1 MHDKQPVRS
10 TLNPPAQGERPGLQ
24 RRFLC
29 ILADVLILWLPM
41 TVIWGPLAYTEI
53 ASVLIACLGPGPGV
67 VLSPASLRDIGLTY
81 MLDFALTAGY
91 FGITQGKWGQTLGKR
106 LGREKI
112 VRLDGSSLQ
121 MSTGILRGGGL
132 LRHARCD
139 FRGRYYPKLWTGKG
153 WSYCQ
158 TLSYVKCCGL
168 GRSGGKFLAP
178 FTSATPDKTSGSIG
192 NCGA

>member
-121 MSTGILRGGGL
+121 MSTGILRGGGGTTPCPLRFQGEILSKVVDGKRMEL
-132 LRHARCD
+132 LSNVELRQM
-139 FRGRYYPKLWTGKG
+139 LWIGEIRRQVFG
-153 WSYCQ
+153 SVYECH
-158 TLSYVKCCGL
+158 
-168 GRSGGKFLAP
+168 SG
-178 FTSATPDKTSGSIG
+178 
-192 NCGA
+192 